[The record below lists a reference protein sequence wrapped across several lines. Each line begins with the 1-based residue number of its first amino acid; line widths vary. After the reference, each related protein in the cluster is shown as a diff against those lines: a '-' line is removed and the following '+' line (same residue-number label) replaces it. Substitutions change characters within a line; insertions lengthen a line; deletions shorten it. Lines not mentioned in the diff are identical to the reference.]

1 MILTPRSRHI
11 SARFGAAAPTY
22 DRQPGVQPVV
32 AEKVID
38 IIRTSECLN
47 QLPTPRVLE
56 IGCGTGAL
64 TELLIARF
72 PTARILAVD
81 IAEAMV
87 EQARQR
93 LGNPG
98 NVTWQAGDIRHL
110 NLSPYA
116 FDLMTSSSALHWVQP
131 LKPTLKRLRNALTPG
146 GTFIC
151 GVMSRGTLQELHD
164 LRREIAPDKAS
175 PVQLPAPE
183 QILDAVRGAGMEIV
197 DSRLEQFVTRYDS
210 GLNFLRILN
219 RQGVTGGIYAPEQAL
234 NRAEIKQ
241 LVAEYEKRFAHP
253 AGGVAATYNTVFIRA
268 RNR

>member
-1 MILTPRSRHI
+1 MIVPPRIKQI
-11 SARFGAAAPTY
+11 SARFGAAATTY

-64 TELLIARF
+64 TELLVARF

-87 EQARQR
+87 DQARQR

-110 NLSPYA
+110 DLSPHA

-131 LKPTLKRLRNALTPG
+131 LKPALERLVAALTPG

-164 LRREIAPDKAS
+164 LRREIAPDKARLL
-175 PVQLPAPE
+175 QLPAPA

-197 DSRLEQFVTRYDS
+197 DSRLERFVARYDS
-210 GLNFLRILN
+210 GLDFLRILN

-234 NRAEIKQ
+234 NRGEIKR
-241 LVAEYEKRFAHP
+241 LVTEYEKRFVHP
-253 AGGVAATYNTVFIRA
+253 AGGVTATYNTVFIRA
-268 RNR
+268 RSR